1 MEEKQK
7 KCERGNIKNKESQ
20 RRGGGG
26 TENLVKCI
34 SIVFCL
40 CIFKML
46 GACS

>member
-7 KCERGNIKNKESQ
+7 KCERGNIKNEEIG
-20 RRGGGG
+20 REGEGA

>member
-1 MEEKQK
+1 MEEKHK
-7 KCERGNIKNKESQ
+7 KCERGNIKNEWGQ
-20 RRGGGG
+20 RRRRGG